1 MHAVPRSTPR
11 RIGGADGCRQGW
23 TVASDSGVIVAS
35 SLSDMDFDVLGV
47 DMPIGL
53 PESWHRR
60 ADDCARAFLPASRRS
75 SVFPTLPR
83 PLLGEGSYAEA
94 NAASKARYDRGVSIQ
109 SWSLA
114 PKIRE
119 LDLLARSPVATALV
133 EIHPECSFWAMT
145 GELLPPKRTRAGL
158 DARRRAIEAWYEGE
172 VPDRLPGAAADDIVD
187 AVAVL
192 WSARRFAAG
201 EHLVLGDGSTDGC
214 GLPMRIVV

>member
-1 MHAVPRSTPR
+1 MPL

-23 TVASDSGVIVAS
+23 TVATDRGVIAVS
-35 SLSDMDFDVLGV
+35 SLQDSAFALDILGV

-53 PESWHRR
+53 PDSWRRR
-60 ADDCARAFLPASRRS
+60 ADDAARAFLPPSRRS

-83 PLLGEGSYAEA
+83 SLLGERSYAAA
-94 NAASKARYDRGVSIQ
+94 NAASKARYGRGVSIQ

-114 PKIRE
+114 PTMRE
-119 LDLLARSPVATALV
+119 LDTLARTPGVPTLL

-145 GELLPPKRTRAGL
+145 GELLPPKRTRPGV
-158 DARRRAIEAWYEGE
+158 DARRRAIETWYEGD
-172 VPDRLPGAAADDIVD
+172 VPDRLPGAAADDILD

-192 WSARRFAAG
+192 WSARRFVAG
-201 EHLVLGDGSTDGC
+201 EHVVLGDGSTDRH

>member
-1 MHAVPRSTPR
+1 VSPSTLR
-11 RIGGADGCRQGW
+11 RIAGADGCPKGW
-23 TVASDSGVIVAS
+23 TVASDSGIVVTS
-35 SLSDMDFDVLGV
+35 SLPHRDFDILGI

-53 PESWHRR
+53 PDSWGRC
-60 ADDCARAFLPASRRS
+60 ADDQARAFLPAARRS

-83 PLLGEGSYAEA
+83 PLLGERSYAAA
-94 NAASKARYDRGVSIQ
+94 NAASKLRYGRGVSIQ

-114 PKIRE
+114 PKIRD
-119 LDLLARSPVATALV
+119 LDVLARTPGAPTLL

-145 GELLPPKRTRAGL
+145 GELLPPKRTRAGV
-158 DARRRAIEAWYEGE
+158 DARRRAIESWYEGE

-201 EHLVLGDGSTDGC
+201 EHLVLGDGSADRFGV
-214 GLPMRIVV
+214 PMRIVV